1 MMQDMI
7 YHTQMVSRSSQQAFI
22 IADLPFMSSATS
34 LQAAENA
41 AQLIQQGGAQMVKL
55 EGAKIEAI
63 EFMVQQSI
71 PPITGIVSC
80 SLICCANVAGIH
92 STMSI
97 CAPAC
102 STLTASALPLCP
114 LWEICMP
121 VIYN

>member
-1 MMQDMI
+1 L
-7 YHTQMVSRSSQQAFI
+7 AFI

-71 PPITGIVSC
+71 PVCAHLGLLPQLYLSQVS
-80 SLICCANVAGIH
+80 SVAR
-92 STMSI
+92 
-97 CAPAC
+97 
-102 STLTASALPLCP
+102 
-114 LWEICMP
+114 
-121 VIYN
+121 